1 MDIYLP
7 IIQEYCYLR
16 KQKNSLYFSASTCE
30 HLWPSPSNLV
40 NCAKCSHNPSKDAA
54 DWSIVADFKSLLNF
68 FFLLLKIWF
77 SQTSPF
83 VEICRHENIMVILNV
98 QLWELGTQR
107 LYQGLSETIL
117 VNTLID
123 VREFKKQCKQ
133 DKKDGKKIQTY
144 RAYYCW
150 SISKVSWRRSD
161 NHKHQ
166 LCFD

>member
-1 MDIYLP
+1 M
-7 IIQEYCYLR
+7 
-16 KQKNSLYFSASTCE
+16 
-30 HLWPSPSNLV
+30 
-40 NCAKCSHNPSKDAA
+40 
-54 DWSIVADFKSLLNF
+54 
-68 FFLLLKIWF
+68 LLKIWF

-144 RAYYCW
+144 RAYYC
-150 SISKVSWRRSD
+150 
-161 NHKHQ
+161 
-166 LCFD
+166 